1 MQKLDTSA
9 PSSTFQF
16 SFTIFFCKSRQILF
30 LKRVENYT
38 VNACNTQQFGFLK
51 VWAEMRCLLLLYSN
65 HEMAPK
71 VLFEAKLVFSCHTIL
86 SLLGHESDRV
96 THLDV
101 WTRFHFNFSEKSWP
115 ETQLSNGGRGSCIC
129 GCSYQAFNSK
139 AKKQMEQSHATK
151 LLMVER
157 SLMEILLCRTISVF
171 WLKMNRRRN

>member
-51 VWAEMRCLLLLYSN
+51 VWAETRCVLLLYSN

-115 ETQLSNGGRGSCIC
+115 ETQLSNGGGVAVFVDVLIKLSIARPKSKWNKVMPQSC
-129 GCSYQAFNSK
+129 
-139 AKKQMEQSHATK
+139 
-151 LLMVER
+151 
-157 SLMEILLCRTISVF
+157 
-171 WLKMNRRRN
+171 WW